1 MISTSVPVVQCSQT
15 YVKMGIPLAFFK
27 QITCVEILG
36 KIEWLTRLKR
46 STDCSM
52 LKEPLL
58 LLPVKISKIKTPKL
72 NTSDF
77 IE

>member
-1 MISTSVPVVQCSQT
+1 VESL
-15 YVKMGIPLAFFK
+15 GI
-27 QITCVEILG
+27 
-36 KIEWLTRLKR
+36 IEWLTRLKR

-58 LLPVKISKIKTPKL
+58 LIPVKISKIKTQKL
-72 NTSDF
+72 KTSDF